1 MLPIHIIHQIAQA
14 LAEKYPESATDY
26 FRMSEAISLV
36 SDGADIIAAR
46 EEVPSDVAYEDAFD
60 DWHDAVRYDE
70 TVWYEPIVQKQR
82 MNSLYGQRLEKE
94 KACYTLGMTVAVN
107 NGQNLDEET
116 WEWVKHGVFERYQ
129 RKKAK
134 FPSIPKYAEVYIVG
148 DPGHLEVT
156 FYRDCPHEMRNG
168 FTYYCI

>member
-14 LAEKYPESATDY
+14 LAAKYPESAPDY

-36 SDGADIIAAR
+36 SAGADIIAER

-82 MNSLYGQRLEKE
+82 LNSIYGTTAQHT
-94 KACYTLGMTVAVN
+94 YPTSTDQPSTYQG
-107 NGQNLDEET
+107 ET
-116 WEWVKHGVFERYQ
+116 ETTPIYQ
-129 RKKAK
+129 DTDS
-134 FPSIPKYAEVYIVG
+134 F
-148 DPGHLEVT
+148 
-156 FYRDCPHEMRNG
+156 
-168 FTYYCI
+168 CIYPDF

>member
-36 SDGADIIAAR
+36 SAGADIIAER

-70 TVWYEPIVQKQR
+70 TVWYEPIVQKLR
-82 MNSLYGQRLEKE
+82 MNSIYG
-94 KACYTLGMTVAVN
+94 ATVQDTYPTSTHEECKS
-107 NGQNLDEET
+107 GQTN
-116 WEWVKHGVFERYQ
+116 
-129 RKKAK
+129 
-134 FPSIPKYAEVYIVG
+134 
-148 DPGHLEVT
+148 T
-156 FYRDCPHEMRNG
+156 F
-168 FTYYCI
+168 F

>member
-14 LAEKYPESATDY
+14 LAAKYPESATDY

-36 SDGADIIAAR
+36 TAGADIIAAR

-82 MNSLYGQRLEKE
+82 LYSLYG
-94 KACYTLGMTVAVN
+94 
-107 NGQNLDEET
+107 NGST
-116 WEWVKHGVFERYQ
+116 
-129 RKKAK
+129 
-134 FPSIPKYAEVYIVG
+134 
-148 DPGHLEVT
+148 
-156 FYRDCPHEMRNG
+156 
-168 FTYYCI
+168 

>member
-14 LAEKYPESATDY
+14 LAEKYPDSATDF

-36 SDGADIIAAR
+36 TEGADIIAAR

-82 MNSLYGQRLEKE
+82 MNSIFGQRHLKSI
-94 KACYTLGMTVAVN
+94 LGKRLLNTQSM
-107 NGQNLDEET
+107 
-116 WEWVKHGVFERYQ
+116 
-129 RKKAK
+129 
-134 FPSIPKYAEVYIVG
+134 I
-148 DPGHLEVT
+148 
-156 FYRDCPHEMRNG
+156 
-168 FTYYCI
+168 

>member
-14 LAEKYPESATDY
+14 LAKKYPESATDY

-36 SDGADIIAAR
+36 SAGADIIAGR

-82 MNSLYGQRLEKE
+82 LNSIHYNDGLLD
-94 KACYTLGMTVAVN
+94 MTME
-107 NGQNLDEET
+107 QLDIIFHEE
-116 WEWVKHGVFERYQ
+116 
-129 RKKAK
+129 
-134 FPSIPKYAEVYIVG
+134 
-148 DPGHLEVT
+148 
-156 FYRDCPHEMRNG
+156 
-168 FTYYCI
+168 